1 MTRAESLCLN
11 WPGVRGKDQEDT
23 RDLPLQ
29 YTPVE
34 DSTGGHDSQ
43 ELALG
48 TPVGA
53 YTIVAKIA
61 SGGGGTVYRAS
72 SADGGAVAI
81 KVILPELAASPQA
94 LGRFQREAEAVRLV
108 NHPNIVT
115 VLESDALPNGR
126 PYIVMELVEGE
137 TLRDRLRRRGR
148 LSPTEVLEI
157 LEPTGSALAAAHA
170 AGVIHR
176 DLKASNVA
184 VGTEADTR
192 VKLLDFGIAKLLQPD
207 STQPSLTVQGTRVG
221 TPYTMAPEQI
231 RGEPVD
237 ARADVYAL
245 GVLIFHML
253 TGRYPF
259 IAPTAQEI
267 ERLHLEIPPPRP
279 SHSAAVPPALEA
291 VVLRCLAKQPAARFA
306 SVGELVAAFREA
318 VAARPQG
325 DEERQAVAILVE
337 AVATGADPDELLEDT
352 AAVMDL
358 AEGALR
364 EGGFQLPLQ
373 TGNLVLGVQPVE
385 DEGARRARCQD
396 AFEVA
401 RGLARQIA
409 ERPEARTELAVTVAV
424 HAGPVQ
430 VRGAEIA
437 GGDLLRT
444 SEWPLDAERDGVR
457 VSRAAR
463 DCG

>member
-1 MTRAESLCLN
+1 
-11 WPGVRGKDQEDT
+11 VRGKDLEDT

-34 DSTGGHDSQ
+34 NSTGGHDSQ
-43 ELALG
+43 ELAPG

-53 YTIVAKIA
+53 YTITAKIA
-61 SGGGGTVYRAS
+61 SGGGGTVYRAR

-115 VLESDALPNGR
+115 VVESGALPDGR

-148 LSPTEVLEI
+148 LTPAEVLEI
-157 LEPTGSALAAAHA
+157 LEPTCSALAAAHG
-170 AGVIHR
+170 AGLVHR
-176 DLKASNVA
+176 DLKASNIS
-184 VGTEADTR
+184 VGPDELPR
-192 VKLLDFGIAKLLQPD
+192 VKLLDFGIVKLVQPD
-207 STQPSLTVQGTRVG
+207 STQPSLTVQGSRLG

-279 SHSAAVPPALEA
+279 SHTAAVPPALEA

-318 VAARPQG
+318 VLARPQG
-325 DEERQAVAILVE
+325 DEEREAVGIVVE
-337 AVATGADPDELLEDT
+337 AVASGADPDELLEDT

-364 EGGFQLPLQ
+364 EAGFELPLQ
-373 TGNLVLGVQPVE
+373 TGNLVLGVQLVE
-385 DEGARRARCQD
+385 EEGARGARCQA
-396 AFEVA
+396 AFETA
-401 RGLARQIA
+401 RRLARQIA
-409 ERPEARTELAVTVAV
+409 ERPEARAELAVTVAV

-430 VRGAEIA
+430 VRGGEMT
-437 GGDLLRT
+437 GGGLLRT
-444 SEWPLDAERDGVR
+444 AEWPLDAERDGVR
-457 VSRAAR
+457 LSAPATA
-463 DCG
+463 GLA